1 MNDGTASE
9 NEGFHLASFRKNT
22 TGVDHTIWLSTRG
35 GPLPCIRVA
44 SDQPDSLDH
53 AGKVAHVAVHDGSV
67 VEGDMPAEAL
77 EQVQEFIKLNRDAVM
92 RYWNDEIDTFA
103 MANDPTRSTAGGLL
117 RPKLARH
124 RARG

>member
-1 MNDGTASE
+1 MHAGTASE
-9 NEGFHLASFRKNT
+9 NEGFHMASFRKVT
-22 TGVDHTIWLSTRG
+22 TGLDNTIWLSTKG
-35 GPLPCIRVA
+35 GPKPCIRVTI
-44 SDQPDSLDH
+44 DPPHSLDN
-53 AGKVAHVAVHDGSV
+53 AGKTAHVAVHDGSV